1 MKRYLYLIIPG
12 IVTII
17 KCLLFVPA
25 YVSGGIA
32 GLSEVQHLPINY
44 LFEDSELSQ
53 NCIDCINYT
62 LHTSRFI
69 IEGIITF
76 VVSFIIV
83 VIVGKLVNKKSH
95 KKKRKKG

>member
-12 IVTII
+12 VITII
-17 KCLLFVPA
+17 KCLLFVPV

-44 LFEDSELSQ
+44 LFEDSELTK
-53 NCIDCINYT
+53 NCIDCITTT

-76 VVSFIIV
+76 AISFIIV
-83 VIVGKLVNKKSH
+83 VIVGKLVNKKSN